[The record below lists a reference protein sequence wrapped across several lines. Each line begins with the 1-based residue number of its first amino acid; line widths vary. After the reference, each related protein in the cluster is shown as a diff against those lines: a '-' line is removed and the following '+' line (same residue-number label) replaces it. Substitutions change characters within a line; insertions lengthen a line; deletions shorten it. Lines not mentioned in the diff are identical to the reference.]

1 MFAALLHAR
10 KMLSLQPECVRFD
23 IYRTAAVLEQ
33 NQGSQRANAFL
44 ISFCKKALP
53 RLELVAKKYE
63 CAGINNNASAA
74 IFGGHFDT
82 ELMQYLASRM
92 VNMVARYNR
101 LPDMARADIDLLAA
115 DIANFTR
122 AELANIDD
130 TGFSELKTLYTWY
143 MRAGIISLQF
153 NVTPPHWERVTKK
166 YVGEDE
172 IAPAITRMFNEVW
185 WRGRL
190 RRIAA
195 AWREHLLIAAGNVS
209 KKKHAY
215 ASKNCVTD
223 WREQKR
229 RTREFLKGLDLEDED
244 GNRISLIE
252 KYDGSVAN
260 PAIRRCELMT
270 RIRGFENI
278 CNELGYVGEFYTLT
292 APSKYHA
299 TTKAGYRNTKWKGA
313 SPSDTQSYLTGLW
326 ARIRAKLHRE
336 EIRIFG
342 IRVAEPHHDGT
353 PHWHM
358 LMFMLPEDV
367 ERVRLIIRD
376 YAREEDHHE
385 LRSDKAKKARF
396 HAEAIDPEKGSATG
410 YVAKYIS
417 KNIDGYAL
425 DGETDDESGELL
437 KETAPAVS
445 AWAARWHIRQFQ
457 FIGGAPVTVYRELR
471 RLADTETAHGLSV
484 EFAAVH
490 DAADAGDWAGYV
502 NAQGGPFVRRD
513 DLQVR
518 TLYEPRA
525 EFNQY
530 GEETVCIRG
539 VYDSAIG
546 AGTPILTRLT
556 QWKIVPKRAVDLDV
570 DVKGAPAPSRSS
582 VNNCTGSENDPPIL
596 DLSKPL
602 SRRER
607 RELANRLRKQK
618 PAIRRKF
625 IHGTDEQYAA
635 IAKTIDEIY
644 LTTGTIISRCEAL
657 HLMSGGKSCFNGK
670 WLRGTGEGEVFSA
683 APSHQAQAR
692 KILSRV
698 AALAGGKGG
707 MKGNVHPYH
716 AHTVYDAAIFLHTF
730 YQFVILYVY
739 TVSRRGGC
747 VNRELNEHVMIERV
761 EMIARLTAESACQEK
776 DREIA
781 LNLIAEIA
789 RGNLIKNDSFSVV
802 FSAEPVGKKLKKE
815 HEVRINITLDKDQ
828 KIEQSLI
835 DAFQSE
841 LTRRVATIFPS
852 TRVFVRKGSIT
863 GVELTG
869 VENDSDRERLDN
881 ILQEVWEDES
891 WR

>member
-1 MFAALLHAR
+1 MIAALLRAR
-10 KMLSLQPECVRFD
+10 KELSLQPECVRFD
-23 IYRTAAVLEQ
+23 VYRTATVLEQ

-63 CAGINNNASAA
+63 SAGINSNVSTAV
-74 IFGGHFDT
+74 FDGHFDT
-82 ELMQYLASRM
+82 RLMQYLASRM
-92 VNMVARYNR
+92 VHLVARYNR
-101 LPDMARADIDLLAA
+101 LPDMSRADVDLLAG
-115 DIANFTR
+115 DIANFIR
-122 AELANIDD
+122 SELANIDD
-130 TGFSELKTLYTWY
+130 SGFGELKTLYTWY
-143 MRAGIISLQF
+143 MHAGIISLQF
-153 NVTPPHWERVTKK
+153 NVTPPHWERVANK
-166 YVGEDE
+166 YFNKDD
-172 IAPAITRMFNEVW
+172 IAPAVIRMFTESW
-185 WRGRL
+185 WRSRL
-190 RRIAA
+190 RRVAS
-195 AWREHLLIAAGNVS
+195 AWREHLQIAVGNVS

-299 TTKAGYRNTKWKGA
+299 TTKAGYRNSKWNGA

-336 EIRIFG
+336 EVRIFG

-367 ERVRLIIRD
+367 DRVRLIIRD
-376 YAREEDHHE
+376 YAWEEDRHE

-425 DGETDDESGELL
+425 DGELDDESGELL

-457 FIGGAPVTVYRELR
+457 FVGGAPVTVYRELR

-518 TLYEPRA
+518 TLYEPRT

-546 AGTPILTRLT
+546 ADTPIMTRLT
-556 QWKIVPKRAVDLDV
+556 QWKIVPKRAVDLAV

-582 VNNCTGSENDPPIL
+582 VNNCTGSESDPPEL

-602 SRRER
+602 SRSER
-607 RELANRLRKQK
+607 RKLTARLRDKKRVTRQG
-618 PAIRRKF
+618 F
-625 IHGTDEQYAA
+625 IHGTDKQSAA
-635 IAKTIDEIY
+635 IDRTIDEIQ
-644 LTTGTIISRCEAL
+644 LATGETINRGEAL
-657 HLMSGGKSCFNGK
+657 HLMAGGKSCINGK
-670 WLRGTGEGEVFSA
+670 WCRGSATGEIFPA
-683 APSHQAQAR
+683 APSHRVQAR
-692 KILSRV
+692 QILNRV
-698 AALAGGKGG
+698 AGLASVTK
-707 MKGNVHPYH
+707 
-716 AHTVYDAAIFLHTF
+716 L
-730 YQFVILYVY
+730 
-739 TVSRRGGC
+739 
-747 VNRELNEHVMIERV
+747 
-761 EMIARLTAESACQEK
+761 RL
-776 DREIA
+776 
-781 LNLIAEIA
+781 
-789 RGNLIKNDSFSVV
+789 
-802 FSAEPVGKKLKKE
+802 
-815 HEVRINITLDKDQ
+815 
-828 KIEQSLI
+828 
-835 DAFQSE
+835 
-841 LTRRVATIFPS
+841 
-852 TRVFVRKGSIT
+852 
-863 GVELTG
+863 
-869 VENDSDRERLDN
+869 
-881 ILQEVWEDES
+881 
-891 WR
+891 

>member
-1 MFAALLHAR
+1 MIAALLRAR
-10 KMLSLQPECVRFD
+10 KELSLQPECVRFD
-23 IYRTAAVLEQ
+23 VYRTATVLEQ
-33 NQGSQRANAFL
+33 NQGNQRANAFL

-63 CAGINNNASAA
+63 SAGINSNVSTAV
-74 IFGGHFDT
+74 FGGHYDT
-82 ELMQYLASRM
+82 RLMQYLASRM
-92 VNMVARYNR
+92 VNLVARYNR
-101 LPDMARADIDLLAA
+101 LPDMSRADVDLLAG
-115 DIANFTR
+115 DIANFIR
-122 AELANIDD
+122 SELANIDD
-130 TGFSELKTLYTWY
+130 SGFGELKTLYIWY
-143 MRAGIISLQF
+143 MLAGIISLQF
-153 NVTPPHWERVTKK
+153 NVTPPHWERVANK
-166 YVGEDE
+166 YFNKYD
-172 IAPAITRMFNEVW
+172 IAPAVIRMFTESW
-185 WRGRL
+185 WRNRL
-190 RRIAA
+190 RRVAS
-195 AWREHLLIAAGNVS
+195 AWREHLQIAVGNVS

-252 KYDGSVAN
+252 KYDCSVAN

-299 TTKAGYRNTKWKGA
+299 TTKAGYRNSKWNGA

-336 EIRIFG
+336 EVRIFG

-367 ERVRLIIRD
+367 DRVRLIIRD
-376 YAREEDHHE
+376 YAWEEDRHE

-425 DGETDDESGELL
+425 DGELDDESGELL

-457 FIGGAPVTVYRELR
+457 FVGGAPVTVYRELR
-471 RLADTETAHGLSV
+471 RLADSETAHGLSV

-518 TLYEPRA
+518 TLYEPRT

-546 AGTPILTRLT
+546 ADTPIMTRLT
-556 QWKIVPKRAVDLDV
+556 QWKIVPKRAVDLSV

-582 VNNCTGSENDPPIL
+582 VNNCTGSESDPPEL

-602 SRRER
+602 SRSER
-607 RELANRLRKQK
+607 RKLTNRLRKK
-618 PAIRRKF
+618 NAVSRRKF
-625 IHGTDEQYAA
+625 IHGTDNQAAA
-635 IAKTIDEIY
+635 IEKTIGEIH
-644 LTTGTIISRCEAL
+644 LATCITISRGEAL
-657 HLMSGGKSCFNGK
+657 HLMTGGKSCFNGK
-670 WLRGTGEGEVFSA
+670 WLRGTPKGEIFSA
-683 APSHQAQAR
+683 SPSHQEKAR
-692 KILSRV
+692 KILNRV
-698 AALAGGKGG
+698 AALASSCRMGG
-707 MKGNVHPYH
+707 N
-716 AHTVYDAAIFLHTF
+716 
-730 YQFVILYVY
+730 
-739 TVSRRGGC
+739 
-747 VNRELNEHVMIERV
+747 
-761 EMIARLTAESACQEK
+761 
-776 DREIA
+776 
-781 LNLIAEIA
+781 
-789 RGNLIKNDSFSVV
+789 
-802 FSAEPVGKKLKKE
+802 
-815 HEVRINITLDKDQ
+815 
-828 KIEQSLI
+828 
-835 DAFQSE
+835 
-841 LTRRVATIFPS
+841 
-852 TRVFVRKGSIT
+852 
-863 GVELTG
+863 
-869 VENDSDRERLDN
+869 
-881 ILQEVWEDES
+881 
-891 WR
+891 

>member
-1 MFAALLHAR
+1 M
-10 KMLSLQPECVRFD
+10 RFD
-23 IYRTAAVLEQ
+23 VYRTAAVLEQ

-44 ISFCKKALP
+44 ISFCKKALS

-63 CAGINNNASAA
+63 CVGINSNVSAA
-74 IFGGHFDT
+74 VFGGHFDT
-82 ELMQYLASRM
+82 QLMQYLASRM

-101 LPDMARADIDLLAA
+101 LPDMSRADIDLLYV
-115 DIANFTR
+115 DIANFIR

-143 MRAGIISLQF
+143 MRAGFISLQF

-166 YVGEDE
+166 YAGEDE
-172 IAPAITRMFNEVW
+172 IAPTITRMFNEVW
-185 WRGRL
+185 WRTSL

-195 AWREHLLIAAGNVS
+195 AWREHLQIAVGNVS
-209 KKKHAY
+209 KKRHAY

-299 TTKAGYRNTKWKGA
+299 TTKAGYRNSKWNGS

-376 YAREEDHHE
+376 YAWEEDHHE
-385 LRSDKAKKARF
+385 LRSNKAKKARF

-437 KETAPAVS
+437 KEAAPAVS

-518 TLYEPRA
+518 TLYERRA

-530 GEETVCIRG
+530 GEETLCIRG
-539 VYDSAIG
+539 VYDSAVG
-546 AGTPILTRLT
+546 ADTPILTRLT
-556 QWKIVPKRAVDLDV
+556 QWKIVPKRAVDLAV
-570 DVKGAPAPSRSS
+570 DVKGALAPSRSS
-582 VNNCTGSENDPPIL
+582 VNNCTGIESEPPAL
-596 DLSKPL
+596 DLTKPL
-602 SRRER
+602 SRREK
-607 RELANRLRKQK
+607 RELTNRLRNKK
-618 PAIRRKF
+618 PATRRKF
-625 IHGTDEQYAA
+625 IHGADEQNAA
-635 IAKTIDEIY
+635 IAKTIDEIH
-644 LTTGTIISRCEAL
+644 LTTGNTISRGEAL
-657 HLMSGGKSCFNGK
+657 HLMAGGKSCFEGK
-670 WLRGTGEGEVFSA
+670 WLRGT
-683 APSHQAQAR
+683 
-692 KILSRV
+692 
-698 AALAGGKGG
+698 
-707 MKGNVHPYH
+707 
-716 AHTVYDAAIFLHTF
+716 
-730 YQFVILYVY
+730 
-739 TVSRRGGC
+739 
-747 VNRELNEHVMIERV
+747 
-761 EMIARLTAESACQEK
+761 
-776 DREIA
+776 
-781 LNLIAEIA
+781 A
-789 RGNLIKNDSFSVV
+789 RGEI
-802 FSAEPVGKKLKKE
+802 FSAEPSHEAKAGKIL
-815 HEVRINITLDKDQ
+815 N
-828 KIEQSLI
+828 
-835 DAFQSE
+835 
-841 LTRRVATIFPS
+841 RVAAIAKLAPK
-852 TRVFVRKGSIT
+852 R
-863 GVELTG
+863 
-869 VENDSDRERLDN
+869 
-881 ILQEVWEDES
+881 
-891 WR
+891 

>member
-1 MFAALLHAR
+1 M
-10 KMLSLQPECVRFD
+10 
-23 IYRTAAVLEQ
+23 
-33 NQGSQRANAFL
+33 
-44 ISFCKKALP
+44 
-53 RLELVAKKYE
+53 
-63 CAGINNNASAA
+63 
-74 IFGGHFDT
+74 
-82 ELMQYLASRM
+82 
-92 VNMVARYNR
+92 
-101 LPDMARADIDLLAA
+101 DLLAA
-115 DIANFTR
+115 DIANFIR
-122 AELANIDD
+122 AELADIDD

-143 MRAGIISLQF
+143 MRAGFISLQF

-172 IAPAITRMFNEVW
+172 IAPAITRMFNDVW

-195 AWREHLLIAAGNVS
+195 AWREHLQIAVGNVS
-209 KKKHAY
+209 KKRHAY

-299 TTKAGYRNTKWKGA
+299 TTKAGYRNSKWNGA

-376 YAREEDHHE
+376 YAWEEDRHE

-539 VYDSAIG
+539 VYDSAVG

-556 QWKIVPKRAVDLDV
+556 QWKIVPKHAVDLAV

-582 VNNCTGSENDPPIL
+582 VNNCTESESEPPEL
-596 DLSKPL
+596 DLTKPL
-602 SRRER
+602 SRREK
-607 RELANRLRKQK
+607 RELAKRIRKPQPPK
-618 PAIRRKF
+618 RAKF
-625 IHGTDEQYAA
+625 IHGKPEQNPA
-635 IAKTIDEIY
+635 IEKTIDEIQ
-644 LTTGTIISRCEAL
+644 LTTGITISRGEAL
-657 HLMSGGKSCFNGK
+657 HLMADGKSCFDGK
-670 WLRGTGEGEVFSA
+670 WLRGTAKGEIFSA
-683 APSHQAQAR
+683 ALSYEAKAR
-692 KILSRV
+692 KILNRV
-698 AALAGGKGG
+698 AALA
-707 MKGNVHPYH
+707 
-716 AHTVYDAAIFLHTF
+716 
-730 YQFVILYVY
+730 
-739 TVSRRGGC
+739 
-747 VNRELNEHVMIERV
+747 
-761 EMIARLTAESACQEK
+761 EMAT
-776 DREIA
+776 
-781 LNLIAEIA
+781 
-789 RGNLIKNDSFSVV
+789 
-802 FSAEPVGKKLKKE
+802 KE
-815 HEVRINITLDKDQ
+815 
-828 KIEQSLI
+828 
-835 DAFQSE
+835 
-841 LTRRVATIFPS
+841 
-852 TRVFVRKGSIT
+852 
-863 GVELTG
+863 
-869 VENDSDRERLDN
+869 
-881 ILQEVWEDES
+881 
-891 WR
+891 

>member
-10 KMLSLQPECVRFD
+10 KVLSLQPECVRFD
-23 IYRTAAVLEQ
+23 VYRTAAVLEQ

-44 ISFCKKALP
+44 INFCKKALL

-63 CAGINNNASAA
+63 CVGINSNVSAA
-74 IFGGHFDT
+74 VFDGHFDT
-82 ELMQYLASRM
+82 QLMQYLASRM
-92 VNMVARYNR
+92 VNMVARFNR
-101 LPDMARADIDLLAA
+101 LPDMSRADIDLLAA
-115 DIANFTR
+115 DIANFIR
-122 AELANIDD
+122 AELADIDD

-143 MRAGIISLQF
+143 MRAGFISLQF
-153 NVTPPHWERVTKK
+153 NITPPKWERVAKK
-166 YVGEDE
+166 YFGEDE
-172 IAPAITRMFNEVW
+172 IAPAVMRMFNEVW

-190 RRIAA
+190 RRIAS
-195 AWREHLLIAAGNVS
+195 AWREHLHIAVGSVS
-209 KKKHAY
+209 KRKHVY

-299 TTKAGYRNTKWKGA
+299 TTKAGYRNRKWNGA

-376 YAREEDHHE
+376 YAWEEDRHE

-425 DGETDDESGELL
+425 DGETDDESGEFL

-471 RLADTETAHGLSV
+471 RLADTETAHGLSI

-539 VYDSAIG
+539 VYDSSVG
-546 AGTPILTRLT
+546 SGTPILTRLT
-556 QWKIVPKRAVDLDV
+556 QWKIVPKRAVDLAV

-582 VNNCTGSENDPPIL
+582 VNNCTGSESDPPEL

-602 SRRER
+602 SRREK
-607 RELANRLRKQK
+607 RELTNRLRKQK

-625 IHGTDEQYAA
+625 IHGTDEQNAA
-635 IAKTIDEIY
+635 IAKTIDEIH
-644 LTTGTIISRCEAL
+644 LTTGITISRGEAL
-657 HLMSGGKSCFNGK
+657 HLMAGGKSCFNGK
-670 WLRGTGEGEVFSA
+670 WLRGTAKGEIFTS
-683 APSHQAQAR
+683 APSYQAKAR
-692 KILSRV
+692 IILNRV
-698 AALAGGKGG
+698 AALA
-707 MKGNVHPYH
+707 
-716 AHTVYDAAIFLHTF
+716 
-730 YQFVILYVY
+730 
-739 TVSRRGGC
+739 
-747 VNRELNEHVMIERV
+747 EL
-761 EMIARLTAESACQEK
+761 AT
-776 DREIA
+776 
-781 LNLIAEIA
+781 
-789 RGNLIKNDSFSVV
+789 
-802 FSAEPVGKKLKKE
+802 
-815 HEVRINITLDKDQ
+815 
-828 KIEQSLI
+828 KI
-835 DAFQSE
+835 
-841 LTRRVATIFPS
+841 
-852 TRVFVRKGSIT
+852 
-863 GVELTG
+863 
-869 VENDSDRERLDN
+869 
-881 ILQEVWEDES
+881 
-891 WR
+891 

>member
-1 MFAALLHAR
+1 MHSSTVAYAYPWNAPRSAIASPYLTYDQQYRRDRMFAALLHAR

-23 IYRTAAVLEQ
+23 VYRTATVLEQ

-63 CAGINNNASAA
+63 SAGINSNVSTAV
-74 IFGGHFDT
+74 FGGHFDT
-82 ELMQYLASRM
+82 RLMQYLASRM
-92 VNMVARYNR
+92 VNLVARYNR
-101 LPDMARADIDLLAA
+101 LPDMSRADVDLLAG
-115 DIANFTR
+115 DIANFIR
-122 AELANIDD
+122 SELANIDD
-130 TGFSELKTLYTWY
+130 SGFGELKTLYTWY
-143 MRAGIISLQF
+143 MHAGFISLQF
-153 NVTPPHWERVTKK
+153 NVTPPHWERVANK
-166 YVGEDE
+166 YFNKDD
-172 IAPAITRMFNEVW
+172 IAPAVIRMFTESW
-185 WRGRL
+185 WRNRL
-190 RRIAA
+190 RRVAS
-195 AWREHLLIAAGNVS
+195 AWREHLQIAVGNVS

-292 APSKYHA
+292 TPSKYHA
-299 TTKAGYRNTKWKGA
+299 TTKAGYRNSKWNGA

-376 YAREEDHHE
+376 YAWEEDHHE

-396 HAEAIDPEKGSATG
+396 HAEAIDLEKGSATG

-437 KETAPAVS
+437 KDTAPAVS

-539 VYDSAIG
+539 VYDSAVG

-556 QWKIVPKRAVDLDV
+556 QWKIVPKRAVDLAV

-582 VNNCTGSENDPPIL
+582 VNNCTGRESEPPVL
-596 DLSKPL
+596 DLTKPL
-602 SRRER
+602 SRREK
-607 RELANRLRKQK
+607 RELVNRLRKKK
-618 PAIRRKF
+618 PATRQKF
-625 IHGTDEQYAA
+625 SHGTEKQSTA
-635 IAKTIDEIY
+635 IDRVVDNIHACTDIN
-644 LTTGTIISRCEAL
+644 ISRGEGL
-657 HLMSGGKSCFNGK
+657 HLIMGGKSSINGK
-670 WLRGTGEGEVFSA
+670 WYHALSSGELLRA
-683 APSHQAQAR
+683 APTYEFKVKKHHAKGR
-692 KILSRV
+692 EILDRV
-698 AALAGGKGG
+698 AALAKC
-707 MKGNVHPYH
+707 
-716 AHTVYDAAIFLHTF
+716 A
-730 YQFVILYVY
+730 
-739 TVSRRGGC
+739 S
-747 VNRELNEHVMIERV
+747 
-761 EMIARLTAESACQEK
+761 
-776 DREIA
+776 
-781 LNLIAEIA
+781 
-789 RGNLIKNDSFSVV
+789 
-802 FSAEPVGKKLKKE
+802 KK
-815 HEVRINITLDKDQ
+815 
-828 KIEQSLI
+828 I
-835 DAFQSE
+835 D
-841 LTRRVATIFPS
+841 
-852 TRVFVRKGSIT
+852 
-863 GVELTG
+863 
-869 VENDSDRERLDN
+869 
-881 ILQEVWEDES
+881 
-891 WR
+891 

>member
-10 KMLSLQPECVRFD
+10 KVLSLQPECVRFD
-23 IYRTAAVLEQ
+23 VYRTAAVLEQ

-63 CAGINNNASAA
+63 CASINSSASAA
-74 IFGGHFDT
+74 VFGGHFDT
-82 ELMQYLASRM
+82 ELRQYLASRM

-115 DIANFTR
+115 DIANFIR

-130 TGFSELKTLYTWY
+130 SGFSELKTLYTWY
-143 MRAGIISLQF
+143 MSSGIISLQF
-153 NVTPPHWERVTKK
+153 NVTPPHWERVAKK
-166 YVGEDE
+166 YVGQDE
-172 IAPAITRMFNEVW
+172 IAPAVMRMFNEVW

-195 AWREHLLIAAGNVS
+195 SWREHLQIAVGNVS
-209 KKKHAY
+209 KKRHAY

-278 CNELGYVGEFYTLT
+278 CNELGYIGEFYTLT

-299 TTKAGYRNTKWKGA
+299 TTKAGYRNSKWNGA
-313 SPSDTQSYLTGLW
+313 SPLDTQSYLTGLW

-336 EIRIFG
+336 KIRIFG

-376 YAREEDHHE
+376 YAWKEDHHE

-396 HAEAIDPEKGSATG
+396 HAEAIDPQKGSATG

-518 TLYEPRA
+518 TLYEPRP

-539 VYDSAIG
+539 VYDSAVG

-556 QWKIVPKRAVDLDV
+556 QWKIVPKRAVDLAV

-582 VNNCTGSENDPPIL
+582 VNNCTGSESDSPIL
-596 DLSKPL
+596 DLTKPL

-607 RELANRLRKQK
+607 RELTNRLRMKK
-618 PAIRRKF
+618 PAVRRKF
-625 IHGTDEQYAA
+625 IHGTDEQEIA
-635 IAKTIDEIY
+635 IAKIIDEIH
-644 LTTGTIISRCEAL
+644 LTSGITMTRGEAL
-657 HLMSGGKSCFNGK
+657 HLMAGGKSSFNGR
-670 WLRGTGEGEVFSA
+670 WVRGTSKGEIFAA

-692 KILSRV
+692 KILRRV
-698 AALAGGKGG
+698 AALA
-707 MKGNVHPYH
+707 
-716 AHTVYDAAIFLHTF
+716 
-730 YQFVILYVY
+730 
-739 TVSRRGGC
+739 
-747 VNRELNEHVMIERV
+747 
-761 EMIARLTAESACQEK
+761 EMAT
-776 DREIA
+776 
-781 LNLIAEIA
+781 
-789 RGNLIKNDSFSVV
+789 
-802 FSAEPVGKKLKKE
+802 
-815 HEVRINITLDKDQ
+815 
-828 KIEQSLI
+828 KI
-835 DAFQSE
+835 
-841 LTRRVATIFPS
+841 
-852 TRVFVRKGSIT
+852 
-863 GVELTG
+863 
-869 VENDSDRERLDN
+869 
-881 ILQEVWEDES
+881 
-891 WR
+891 

>member
-10 KMLSLQPECVRFD
+10 KVLSLQPECVRFD
-23 IYRTAAVLEQ
+23 VYRTAAVLEQ

-63 CAGINNNASAA
+63 CAGIDSKVSAA
-74 IFGGHFDT
+74 VFGGHFDT
-82 ELMQYLASRM
+82 EIMQYLASRM

-101 LPDMARADIDLLAA
+101 LPDMSRADIDLLAA
-115 DIANFTR
+115 DIANFIR
-122 AELANIDD
+122 AELADIDD
-130 TGFSELKTLYTWY
+130 AGVSELKTLYTWY
-143 MRAGIISLQF
+143 MRAGFISLQF

-166 YVGEDE
+166 YVGQDE
-172 IAPAITRMFNEVW
+172 IAPAIMRMFNEVW

-195 AWREHLLIAAGNVS
+195 SWREHLQIAVGNVS
-209 KKKHAY
+209 KKRHAY

-278 CNELGYVGEFYTLT
+278 CNGLGYVGEFYTLT

-299 TTKAGYRNTKWKGA
+299 TTKAGYRNSKWNGA

-376 YAREEDHHE
+376 YAWDEDHHE

-518 TLYEPRA
+518 TLYEPRP

-539 VYDSAIG
+539 VYDSALG

-556 QWKIVPKRAVDLDV
+556 QWKIVPKRAVDLAV

-582 VNNCTGSENDPPIL
+582 VNNCTGSESDPPIL

-607 RELANRLRKQK
+607 RELTNRLRKQK

-625 IHGTDEQYAA
+625 IHGTDEQNAA
-635 IAKTIDEIY
+635 IAKIIDEIH
-644 LTTGTIISRCEAL
+644 LTTGTTISRGEAL
-657 HLMSGGKSCFNGK
+657 HLMAGGKSCFNGK
-670 WLRGTGEGEVFSA
+670 WLRGTAKGEVFSA
-683 APSHQAQAR
+683 APSYRAQAMG
-692 KILSRV
+692 ILSRV
-698 AALAGGKGG
+698 AALAG
-707 MKGNVHPYH
+707 MV
-716 AHTVYDAAIFLHTF
+716 T
-730 YQFVILYVY
+730 
-739 TVSRRGGC
+739 
-747 VNRELNEHVMIERV
+747 
-761 EMIARLTAESACQEK
+761 
-776 DREIA
+776 
-781 LNLIAEIA
+781 
-789 RGNLIKNDSFSVV
+789 KNS
-802 FSAEPVGKKLKKE
+802 
-815 HEVRINITLDKDQ
+815 N
-828 KIEQSLI
+828 
-835 DAFQSE
+835 
-841 LTRRVATIFPS
+841 
-852 TRVFVRKGSIT
+852 
-863 GVELTG
+863 
-869 VENDSDRERLDN
+869 
-881 ILQEVWEDES
+881 
-891 WR
+891 

>member
-1 MFAALLHAR
+1 MGALTRAEFGIYAGSQFCPLSLALVAGQYQADQTVLIIAMPLMHNTTVAYAYPWNAPRSAIASPYITYDQQHRRDRMFAALLHAR
-10 KMLSLQPECVRFD
+10 KVLSLQPECVRFD
-23 IYRTAAVLEQ
+23 VYRTAAVLEQ

-53 RLELVAKKYE
+53 RLELVAKKYV
-63 CAGINNNASAA
+63 CAGIDSKVSAA
-74 IFGGHFDT
+74 VFGGHFDT

-101 LPDMARADIDLLAA
+101 LPDMSRADIDLLAA
-115 DIANFTR
+115 DIANFIR
-122 AELANIDD
+122 AELADNDD
-130 TGFSELKTLYTWY
+130 AGFSELKTLYTWY
-143 MRAGIISLQF
+143 MRAGFISLQF

-166 YVGEDE
+166 YVGQDE
-172 IAPAITRMFNEVW
+172 IAPAVMRMFNESW

-195 AWREHLLIAAGNVS
+195 SWREHLQIAVGNVS
-209 KKKHAY
+209 KKRHAY

-299 TTKAGYRNTKWKGA
+299 TTKAGYRNSKWNGA

-367 ERVRLIIRD
+367 ERVRFIIRN
-376 YAREEDHHE
+376 YAWEEDHHE

-471 RLADTETAHGLSV
+471 RLADAETAHGLSV

-518 TLYEPRA
+518 TLYEPRT

-556 QWKIVPKRAVDLDV
+556 QWKIVPKRAVDLAV

-582 VNNCTGSENDPPIL
+582 VNNCTGSESDPPIL
-596 DLSKPL
+596 DLTKPL

-607 RELANRLRKQK
+607 RELTNRLRKQK
-618 PAIRRKF
+618 PATRRKF
-625 IHGTDEQYAA
+625 THGTDEQNAA
-635 IAKTIDEIY
+635 IAKTIDEIH
-644 LTTGTIISRCEAL
+644 LTTGITISRGEAL
-657 HLMSGGKSCFNGK
+657 HLMAGGKSCFNGR
-670 WLRGTGEGEVFSA
+670 WVRGTSKGEIFA
-683 APSHQAQAR
+683 ATPSHQAQAR
-692 KILSRV
+692 KILRRV
-698 AALAGGKGG
+698 AALA
-707 MKGNVHPYH
+707 
-716 AHTVYDAAIFLHTF
+716 
-730 YQFVILYVY
+730 
-739 TVSRRGGC
+739 
-747 VNRELNEHVMIERV
+747 
-761 EMIARLTAESACQEK
+761 EMAT
-776 DREIA
+776 
-781 LNLIAEIA
+781 
-789 RGNLIKNDSFSVV
+789 
-802 FSAEPVGKKLKKE
+802 
-815 HEVRINITLDKDQ
+815 
-828 KIEQSLI
+828 KI
-835 DAFQSE
+835 
-841 LTRRVATIFPS
+841 
-852 TRVFVRKGSIT
+852 
-863 GVELTG
+863 
-869 VENDSDRERLDN
+869 
-881 ILQEVWEDES
+881 
-891 WR
+891 

>member
-1 MFAALLHAR
+1 M
-10 KMLSLQPECVRFD
+10 RFD
-23 IYRTAAVLEQ
+23 VYRTATVLEQ

-53 RLELVAKKYE
+53 RLELVAKKNE
-63 CAGINNNASAA
+63 CVGINSNVSTAV
-74 IFGGHFDT
+74 FGGHLDT
-82 ELMQYLASRM
+82 QLMQYLASRM
-92 VNMVARYNR
+92 VNMVARFNR
-101 LPDMARADIDLLAA
+101 LPDMSRADIDLLAA
-115 DIANFTR
+115 DIANFIR
-122 AELANIDD
+122 SELADIDD
-130 TGFSELKTLYTWY
+130 TGLSELKTLYTWY
-143 MRAGIISLQF
+143 MQAGIISLQF

-195 AWREHLLIAAGNVS
+195 SWREHLQIAVGNVS
-209 KKKHAY
+209 KKRHAY

-299 TTKAGYRNTKWKGA
+299 TTKAGYRNSKWNGA

-353 PHWHM
+353 THWHM

-376 YAREEDHHE
+376 YAWEEDHHE

-539 VYDSAIG
+539 VYDSAVG

-556 QWKIVPKRAVDLDV
+556 QWKIVPKRAVDLAV

-582 VNNCTGSENDPPIL
+582 VNNCTGSESEPPVL
-596 DLSKPL
+596 DLTKPL
-602 SRRER
+602 SRREKR
-607 RELANRLRKQK
+607 DLTNRLRKKK
-618 PAIRRKF
+618 PATWRKF
-625 IHGTDEQYAA
+625 IHGTDEQNAA
-635 IAKTIDEIY
+635 IAKTIDEIH
-644 LTTGTIISRCEAL
+644 LTTGNTISRGEAL
-657 HLMSGGKSCFNGK
+657 HLMAGGKSCFEGK
-670 WLRGTGEGEVFSA
+670 WLCGTARGEIFTA
-683 APSHQAQAR
+683 APSHEAKAR
-692 KILSRV
+692 KILNRFAAV
-698 AALAGGKGG
+698 AELATK
-707 MKGNVHPYH
+707 
-716 AHTVYDAAIFLHTF
+716 
-730 YQFVILYVY
+730 
-739 TVSRRGGC
+739 R
-747 VNRELNEHVMIERV
+747 
-761 EMIARLTAESACQEK
+761 
-776 DREIA
+776 
-781 LNLIAEIA
+781 
-789 RGNLIKNDSFSVV
+789 
-802 FSAEPVGKKLKKE
+802 
-815 HEVRINITLDKDQ
+815 
-828 KIEQSLI
+828 
-835 DAFQSE
+835 
-841 LTRRVATIFPS
+841 
-852 TRVFVRKGSIT
+852 
-863 GVELTG
+863 
-869 VENDSDRERLDN
+869 
-881 ILQEVWEDES
+881 
-891 WR
+891 

>member
-1 MFAALLHAR
+1 M
-10 KMLSLQPECVRFD
+10 
-23 IYRTAAVLEQ
+23 LEQ
-33 NQGSQRANAFL
+33 NQSSQRANAFL

-63 CAGINNNASAA
+63 SAGINTNVSTAV
-74 IFGGHFDT
+74 FGGHFDT
-82 ELMQYLASRM
+82 RLMQYLASRM
-92 VNMVARYNR
+92 VNLVARYNR
-101 LPDMARADIDLLAA
+101 LPDLSRADVDLLAC
-115 DIANFTR
+115 DIANFIR
-122 AELANIDD
+122 SELANIDD
-130 TGFSELKTLYTWY
+130 SGFGELKTLYTWY
-143 MRAGIISLQF
+143 MHAGFISLQF
-153 NVTPPHWERVTKK
+153 NVNPPHWERVANK
-166 YVGEDE
+166 YFNKDD
-172 IAPAITRMFNEVW
+172 IAPAIIRMFTESW
-185 WRGRL
+185 WRNRL
-190 RRIAA
+190 RRVAS
-195 AWREHLLIAAGNVS
+195 AWREHLQIAVGNVS
-209 KKKHAY
+209 KKKYAY

-299 TTKAGYRNTKWKGA
+299 TTKAGYRNSKWNGA

-376 YAREEDHHE
+376 YAWEEDRHE

-425 DGETDDESGELL
+425 DGETDDEIGELL

-490 DAADAGDWAGYV
+490 DAADVGDWAGYV

-530 GEETVCIRG
+530 GEETICIRG
-539 VYDSAIG
+539 VYDSAVG
-546 AGTPILTRLT
+546 ADTPILTRLT
-556 QWKIVPKRAVDLDV
+556 QWKIVPKRAVDLAV

-582 VNNCTGSENDPPIL
+582 VNNCTGRESEPPVL
-596 DLSKPL
+596 DLTKTL
-602 SRRER
+602 SRREK
-607 RELANRLRKQK
+607 RELTNRLR
-618 PAIRRKF
+618 RRKSAMRREF
-625 IHGTDEQYAA
+625 IHGAGEQNAA
-635 IAKTIDEIY
+635 IEKTIDEIR
-644 LTTGTIISRCEAL
+644 LTTGIAISRGEAL
-657 HLMSGGKSCFNGK
+657 HLMAGGKSCFDGK
-670 WLRGTGEGEVFSA
+670 WLRGTAKGEIFSV
-683 APSHQAQAR
+683 APSHQAKER
-692 KILSRV
+692 
-698 AALAGGKGG
+698 
-707 MKGNVHPYH
+707 
-716 AHTVYDAAIFLHTF
+716 
-730 YQFVILYVY
+730 VIL
-739 TVSRRGGC
+739 
-747 VNRELNEHVMIERV
+747 NR
-761 EMIARLTAESACQEK
+761 IAVLA
-776 DREIA
+776 
-781 LNLIAEIA
+781 
-789 RGNLIKNDSFSVV
+789 
-802 FSAEPVGKKLKKE
+802 
-815 HEVRINITLDKDQ
+815 
-828 KIEQSLI
+828 
-835 DAFQSE
+835 E
-841 LTRRVATIFPS
+841 LTTK
-852 TRVFVRKGSIT
+852 T
-863 GVELTG
+863 
-869 VENDSDRERLDN
+869 
-881 ILQEVWEDES
+881 
-891 WR
+891 

>member
-1 MFAALLHAR
+1 MNKVIDTPVSTKATGEIDYAFVWNFPKQAIASPYLTYDQQQRRDRMFAALLHAR
-10 KMLSLQPECVRFD
+10 KVLYLQPESVRFD
-23 IYRTAAVLEQ
+23 VYRTAAVLEQ

-63 CAGINNNASAA
+63 CAGINQNVSDDV
-74 IFGGHFDT
+74 FGGQFDT
-82 ELMQYLASRM
+82 QLIQYLASRM

-115 DIANFTR
+115 DIANFIR
-122 AELANIDD
+122 GELANIDD
-130 TGFSELKTLYTWY
+130 SDSGELKTLYTWY
-143 MRAGIISLQF
+143 MRAGYISRQF
-153 NVTPPHWERVTKK
+153 NVTPPHWERVTSK
-166 YVGEDE
+166 VFNQDD
-172 IAPAITRMFNEVW
+172 IAPAVIRMFTESW

-190 RRIAA
+190 RRVAA
-195 AWREHLLIAAGNVS
+195 AWREHLQIAVGNVS
-209 KKKHAY
+209 KKKRPY

-229 RTREFLKGLDLEDED
+229 RTREFLKGLELEDED

-299 TTKAGYRNTKWKGA
+299 TIKAGYRNSKWNGA

-336 EIRIFG
+336 DIRIFG
-342 IRVAEPHHDGT
+342 IRVAEPHHDAT

-367 ERVRLIIRD
+367 ERVRFIIRH
-376 YAREEDHHE
+376 YAWEEERHE
-385 LRSDKAKKARF
+385 LKSDKAKKARF

-530 GEETVCIRG
+530 GEGTVAIRG
-539 VYDSAIG
+539 VYDSLVG

-556 QWKIVPKRAVDLDV
+556 QWKIVPKRAVDLVV
-570 DVKGAPAPSRSS
+570 DLQDGFAVPRSS
-582 VNNCTGSENDPPIL
+582 VNNCTGEEIALPEL
-596 DLSKPL
+596 DLTKPL
-602 SRRER
+602 SRHAR
-607 RELANRLRKQK
+607 RQLTNRLRMKKLVQH
-618 PAIRRKF
+618 RKF
-625 IHGTDEQYAA
+625 THGRAEQNEA
-635 IAKTIDEIY
+635 IERITEEVHLI
-644 LTTGTIISRCEAL
+644 TGITISRGEAL
-657 HLMSGGKSCFNGK
+657 HLMAGGISVINGH
-670 WLRGTGEGEVFSA
+670 WRRGTAKGELFSA
-683 APSHQAQAR
+683 SPSYDVKAD
-692 KILSRV
+692 KILKHV
-698 AALAGGKGG
+698 DVLAEK
-707 MKGNVHPYH
+707 
-716 AHTVYDAAIFLHTF
+716 
-730 YQFVILYVY
+730 
-739 TVSRRGGC
+739 
-747 VNRELNEHVMIERV
+747 
-761 EMIARLTAESACQEK
+761 AR
-776 DREIA
+776 
-781 LNLIAEIA
+781 
-789 RGNLIKNDSFSVV
+789 
-802 FSAEPVGKKLKKE
+802 
-815 HEVRINITLDKDQ
+815 Q
-828 KIEQSLI
+828 K
-835 DAFQSE
+835 
-841 LTRRVATIFPS
+841 
-852 TRVFVRKGSIT
+852 
-863 GVELTG
+863 
-869 VENDSDRERLDN
+869 
-881 ILQEVWEDES
+881 
-891 WR
+891 

>member
-1 MFAALLHAR
+1 MTKYTFAYPWNAPRSAIASPYLTYDQQHRRDRMFAALLHAR
-10 KMLSLQPECVRFD
+10 KVLSLQPECVRFD
-23 IYRTAAVLEQ
+23 VYRTAAVLEQ

-63 CAGINNNASAA
+63 CTGINSNVSTAV
-74 IFGGHFDT
+74 FDGHFDT
-82 ELMQYLASRM
+82 QLMQYLASRM

-101 LPDMARADIDLLAA
+101 LPDMSRADIDLLAA
-115 DIANFTR
+115 DIANFIH
-122 AELANIDD
+122 AELADIDD
-130 TGFSELKTLYTWY
+130 TGFSELKTLYAWY

-153 NVTPPHWERVTKK
+153 NVTPPHWERVIKK

-172 IAPAITRMFNEVW
+172 IAPAIARMFNDVW

-195 AWREHLLIAAGNVS
+195 AWREHLQIAVGNVS

-215 ASKNCVTD
+215 ASKSCVTD

-229 RTREFLKGLDLEDED
+229 RTREFLKGLDLEDEY

-252 KYDGSVAN
+252 KFDGSVAN
-260 PAIRRCELMT
+260 PAIRRCELMA

-299 TTKAGYRNTKWKGA
+299 TTKAGYRNSKWNGA

-376 YAREEDHHE
+376 YAWEEDRHE

-471 RLADTETAHGLSV
+471 RMADPETARALSA

-490 DAADAGDWAGYV
+490 DAAHYGRWADYV

-518 TLYEPRA
+518 TLYEPRT

-530 GEETVCIRG
+530 GEETVCIKG
-539 VYDSAIG
+539 VYDASIG
-546 AGTPILTRLT
+546 AGSPILTRLT
-556 QWKIVPKRAVDLDV
+556 QWKIVPKRAVDLAV

-582 VNNCTGSENDPPIL
+582 VNNCTGSESDPPEL

-602 SRRER
+602 SRREK
-607 RELANRLRKQK
+607 RELTNRLRKQK

-625 IHGTDEQYAA
+625 IHGTDEQNAA
-635 IAKTIDEIY
+635 IAKTIDEIH
-644 LTTGTIISRCEAL
+644 LTTGITISRGEAL
-657 HLMSGGKSCFNGK
+657 HLMAGGKSCFDGK
-670 WLRGTGEGEVFSA
+670 WLRGTAKGEIFSA
-683 APSHQAQAR
+683 APSHQAKAR
-692 KILSRV
+692 KILNRV
-698 AALAGGKGG
+698 AAMAE
-707 MKGNVHPYH
+707 
-716 AHTVYDAAIFLHTF
+716 AAKT
-730 YQFVILYVY
+730 
-739 TVSRRGGC
+739 
-747 VNRELNEHVMIERV
+747 
-761 EMIARLTAESACQEK
+761 
-776 DREIA
+776 
-781 LNLIAEIA
+781 
-789 RGNLIKNDSFSVV
+789 
-802 FSAEPVGKKLKKE
+802 
-815 HEVRINITLDKDQ
+815 NI
-828 KIEQSLI
+828 
-835 DAFQSE
+835 
-841 LTRRVATIFPS
+841 
-852 TRVFVRKGSIT
+852 
-863 GVELTG
+863 
-869 VENDSDRERLDN
+869 
-881 ILQEVWEDES
+881 
-891 WR
+891 

>member
-1 MFAALLHAR
+1 MVKLEYAYLWNAPRQAIASPYLTYDQQYRRDRMFAALLHAR
-10 KMLSLQPECVRFD
+10 KVLSLQPECVRFD
-23 IYRTAAVLEQ
+23 VYRTAAVLEQ

-63 CAGINNNASAA
+63 CAGINSNVSGAV
-74 IFGGHFDT
+74 FDGHFDT
-82 ELMQYLASRM
+82 QLMQYLASRM
-92 VNMVARYNR
+92 VNMVARFNR
-101 LPDMARADIDLLAA
+101 LPDMSRADIDLLAA
-115 DIANFTR
+115 DIANFIR
-122 AELANIDD
+122 AELADIDD
-130 TGFSELKTLYTWY
+130 AGFSELKTLYTWY
-143 MRAGIISLQF
+143 MRAGFISLQF
-153 NVTPPHWERVTKK
+153 NVTPPKWERVTKK
-166 YVGEDE
+166 YFGEDE
-172 IAPAITRMFNEVW
+172 IAPAVMRMFNEVW

-190 RRIAA
+190 RRIAS
-195 AWREHLLIAAGNVS
+195 AWREHLQIAVGNVS

-215 ASKNCVTD
+215 ASKSCVTD

-229 RTREFLKGLDLEDED
+229 RTREFLKGLDLEDEY

-252 KYDGSVAN
+252 KFDGSVAN
-260 PAIRRCELMT
+260 PAIRRCELMA

-299 TTKAGYRNTKWKGA
+299 TTKAGYRNSKWNGA

-376 YAREEDHHE
+376 YAWEEDRHE

-437 KETAPAVS
+437 KESAPVVS

-471 RLADTETAHGLSV
+471 RMADPETARALSV

-490 DAADAGDWAGYV
+490 DAAHYGRWADYV

-518 TLYEPRA
+518 TLYEPRT

-530 GEETVCIRG
+530 GEETVCIKG
-539 VYDSAIG
+539 VYDASIG
-546 AGTPILTRLT
+546 AGSPILTRLT
-556 QWKIVPKRAVDLDV
+556 QWKIVPKRAVDLAV

-582 VNNCTGSENDPPIL
+582 VNNCTGSESDPPVL
-596 DLSKPL
+596 DLTKPL

-607 RELANRLRKQK
+607 RELTKRLRKPK
-618 PAIRRKF
+618 PAMQRKF
-625 IHGTDEQYAA
+625 IHGTDEQNAA
-635 IAKTIDEIY
+635 IAKTIDEIH
-644 LTTGTIISRCEAL
+644 LTTGNTISRGEAL
-657 HLMSGGKSCFNGK
+657 HLIAGGKSCFDGK
-670 WLRGTGEGEVFSA
+670 WLRGTATGEIFTA
-683 APSHQAQAR
+683 APSHQAKAKEHQTKATE
-692 KILSRV
+692 ILNRV
-698 AALAGGKGG
+698 AVL
-707 MKGNVHPYH
+707 
-716 AHTVYDAAIFLHTF
+716 
-730 YQFVILYVY
+730 
-739 TVSRRGGC
+739 
-747 VNRELNEHVMIERV
+747 
-761 EMIARLTAESACQEK
+761 
-776 DREIA
+776 
-781 LNLIAEIA
+781 
-789 RGNLIKNDSFSVV
+789 
-802 FSAEPVGKKLKKE
+802 
-815 HEVRINITLDKDQ
+815 
-828 KIEQSLI
+828 
-835 DAFQSE
+835 SE
-841 LTRRVATIFPS
+841 LAT
-852 TRVFVRKGSIT
+852 KA
-863 GVELTG
+863 
-869 VENDSDRERLDN
+869 
-881 ILQEVWEDES
+881 
-891 WR
+891 

>member
-1 MFAALLHAR
+1 MHNTTVAYAYPWNAPRSAIASPYLTYDQQHRRDRMFAALLHAR
-10 KMLSLQPECVRFD
+10 KVLSLQPECVRFD
-23 IYRTAAVLEQ
+23 VYRTAAVLEQ

-63 CAGINNNASAA
+63 CAGIDSKVSAA
-74 IFGGHFDT
+74 VFGGHFDT
-82 ELMQYLASRM
+82 EIMQYLASRM

-101 LPDMARADIDLLAA
+101 LPDMSRADIDLLAA
-115 DIANFTR
+115 DIANFIR
-122 AELANIDD
+122 AELADIDD
-130 TGFSELKTLYTWY
+130 AEFSELKTLYTWY
-143 MRAGIISLQF
+143 MRAGFISLQF

-166 YVGEDE
+166 YVAHDE
-172 IAPAITRMFNEVW
+172 IAPAVMRMFNEVW

-195 AWREHLLIAAGNVS
+195 SWREHLQIAVGNVS
-209 KKKHAY
+209 KKRHAY

-299 TTKAGYRNTKWKGA
+299 TTKAGYRNSKWNGA

-342 IRVAEPHHDGT
+342 IRVAEPHHDAT

-376 YAREEDHHE
+376 YAWEEDHHE
-385 LRSDKAKKARF
+385 LKSDKAKKARF

-513 DLQVR
+513 ELQVR

-556 QWKIVPKRAVDLDV
+556 QWKIVPKRAVDLAV

-582 VNNCTGSENDPPIL
+582 VNNCTGSESDPPIL
-596 DLSKPL
+596 DLTKPL

-607 RELANRLRKQK
+607 RELTNRLKMK
-618 PAIRRKF
+618 KSVTRRKF
-625 IHGTDEQYAA
+625 IHGTDEQNAA
-635 IAKTIDEIY
+635 VAKTIDEIHQ
-644 LTTGTIISRCEAL
+644 TTGINISRGEAL
-657 HLMSGGKSCFNGK
+657 HLMAGGKSCFNGK
-670 WLRGTGEGEVFSA
+670 WLRGTAKGEVFSA

-692 KILSRV
+692 RILSRV
-698 AALAGGKGG
+698 AALAG
-707 MKGNVHPYH
+707 
-716 AHTVYDAAIFLHTF
+716 AA
-730 YQFVILYVY
+730 
-739 TVSRRGGC
+739 
-747 VNRELNEHVMIERV
+747 
-761 EMIARLTAESACQEK
+761 AR
-776 DREIA
+776 
-781 LNLIAEIA
+781 
-789 RGNLIKNDSFSVV
+789 NDS
-802 FSAEPVGKKLKKE
+802 
-815 HEVRINITLDKDQ
+815 
-828 KIEQSLI
+828 
-835 DAFQSE
+835 
-841 LTRRVATIFPS
+841 
-852 TRVFVRKGSIT
+852 
-863 GVELTG
+863 
-869 VENDSDRERLDN
+869 
-881 ILQEVWEDES
+881 
-891 WR
+891 

>member
-1 MFAALLHAR
+1 MSWNQKESPQRIGGAGESKVTFAYPWNAPRSAIASPYLTYDQQHRRDRMFAALLHSR
-10 KMLSLQPECVRFD
+10 KVLSLQPECVRFD
-23 IYRTAAVLEQ
+23 VYRTAAVLEQ

-44 ISFCKKALP
+44 IRFCKKALP

-63 CAGINNNASAA
+63 CMGINSNVSAA
-74 IFGGHFDT
+74 VFDGHFDT
-82 ELMQYLASRM
+82 QLMQYLASRM

-101 LPDMARADIDLLAA
+101 LPDMSRADIDLLAA
-115 DIANFTR
+115 DIANFIR
-122 AELANIDD
+122 AELADIDD

-143 MRAGIISLQF
+143 MRAGTISLQF

-166 YVGEDE
+166 YVVEDE

-195 AWREHLLIAAGNVS
+195 AWREHLQIAVGNVS

-376 YAREEDHHE
+376 YAWEEDRHE

-396 HAEAIDPEKGSATG
+396 HVEAIDPEKGSATG

-471 RLADTETAHGLSV
+471 RLADTETAHGLSA

-539 VYDSAIG
+539 VYDSVVG

-556 QWKIVPKRAVDLDV
+556 QWKIVPKRAVDLAV

-582 VNNCTGSENDPPIL
+582 VNNCTGSESDPSVL

-602 SRRER
+602 SRHER
-607 RELANRLRKQK
+607 RALTNRLREKK
-618 PAIRRKF
+618 AVSRRKF
-625 IHGTDEQYAA
+625 IHGTDEQAAA
-635 IAKTIDEIY
+635 IEKTIDETLVMTDIC
-644 LTTGTIISRCEAL
+644 ISRGEAM
-657 HLMSGGKSCFNGK
+657 HLISGGKSCFNGK
-670 WLRGTGEGEVFSA
+670 WLRGTSKGEIFA
-683 APSHQAQAR
+683 ASPSHQEKAR
-692 KILSRV
+692 KILNRV
-698 AALAGGKGG
+698 SAQASSSG
-707 MKGNVHPYH
+707 MG
-716 AHTVYDAAIFLHTF
+716 
-730 YQFVILYVY
+730 
-739 TVSRRGGC
+739 
-747 VNRELNEHVMIERV
+747 
-761 EMIARLTAESACQEK
+761 
-776 DREIA
+776 
-781 LNLIAEIA
+781 
-789 RGNLIKNDSFSVV
+789 
-802 FSAEPVGKKLKKE
+802 
-815 HEVRINITLDKDQ
+815 
-828 KIEQSLI
+828 
-835 DAFQSE
+835 
-841 LTRRVATIFPS
+841 
-852 TRVFVRKGSIT
+852 
-863 GVELTG
+863 
-869 VENDSDRERLDN
+869 
-881 ILQEVWEDES
+881 
-891 WR
+891 

>member
-1 MFAALLHAR
+1 M
-10 KMLSLQPECVRFD
+10 RFD
-23 IYRTAAVLEQ
+23 VYRTATVLEQ

-63 CAGINNNASAA
+63 SAGINSNVSTAV
-74 IFGGHFDT
+74 FGGHFDT
-82 ELMQYLASRM
+82 RLMQYLASRM
-92 VNMVARYNR
+92 VNLVARYNR
-101 LPDMARADIDLLAA
+101 LPDMSRADVDLLAG
-115 DIANFTR
+115 DIANFIR
-122 AELANIDD
+122 SELANIDD
-130 TGFSELKTLYTWY
+130 SGFGELKTLYTWY
-143 MRAGIISLQF
+143 MHAGFISLQF
-153 NVTPPHWERVTKK
+153 NVTPPHWERVANK
-166 YVGEDE
+166 YFNKDD
-172 IAPAITRMFNEVW
+172 IAPAVIRMFTESW
-185 WRGRL
+185 WRNRL
-190 RRIAA
+190 RRVAS
-195 AWREHLLIAAGNVS
+195 AWREHLQIAVGNVS

-299 TTKAGYRNTKWKGA
+299 TTKAGYRNSKWNGA

-376 YAREEDHHE
+376 YAWEEDHHE

-471 RLADTETAHGLSV
+471 RLADTETALGLSV

-539 VYDSAIG
+539 VYDSAVG

-556 QWKIVPKRAVDLDV
+556 QWKIVPKRAVDLAV

-582 VNNCTGSENDPPIL
+582 VNNCTGSESDPPEL

-602 SRRER
+602 SRSER
-607 RELANRLRKQK
+607 RKLTARLRDKK
-618 PAIRRKF
+618 RVTRREF
-625 IHGTDEQYAA
+625 VHGTDKQSAA
-635 IAKTIDEIY
+635 IDRTIDEIQ
-644 LTTGTIISRCEAL
+644 LATGEAISRGEAL
-657 HLMSGGKSCFNGK
+657 HLMSGGKSCINGK
-670 WLRGTGEGEVFSA
+670 WCRGSVTGEIFPA
-683 APSHQAQAR
+683 APSHRAQAR
-692 KILSRV
+692 QILERV
-698 AALAGGKGG
+698 AGLASINK
-707 MKGNVHPYH
+707 
-716 AHTVYDAAIFLHTF
+716 
-730 YQFVILYVY
+730 
-739 TVSRRGGC
+739 SR
-747 VNRELNEHVMIERV
+747 L
-761 EMIARLTAESACQEK
+761 
-776 DREIA
+776 
-781 LNLIAEIA
+781 
-789 RGNLIKNDSFSVV
+789 
-802 FSAEPVGKKLKKE
+802 
-815 HEVRINITLDKDQ
+815 
-828 KIEQSLI
+828 
-835 DAFQSE
+835 
-841 LTRRVATIFPS
+841 
-852 TRVFVRKGSIT
+852 
-863 GVELTG
+863 
-869 VENDSDRERLDN
+869 
-881 ILQEVWEDES
+881 
-891 WR
+891 